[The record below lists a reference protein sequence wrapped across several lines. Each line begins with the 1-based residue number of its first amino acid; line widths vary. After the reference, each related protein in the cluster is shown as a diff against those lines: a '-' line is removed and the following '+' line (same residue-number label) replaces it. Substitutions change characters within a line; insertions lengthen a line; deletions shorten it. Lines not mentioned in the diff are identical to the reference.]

1 MLSSVLV
8 LSYAI
13 TTVFA
18 LGPHDTVSF
27 DLTHFKS
34 DNQLDFDLLGQ
45 HYKVQLR
52 RNDNHLPSLFKTSG
66 DIDPLASA
74 SLSDDNCYYYGHVLE
89 PHQPDGSYLSLSLCA
104 NRGIRGT
111 ITLPN
116 TNEQLF
122 ILPSAIVTDPQYDRE
137 VGIYHLTD
145 PHMVYKDH
153 SESFLPRAQS
163 HGSKGGSRGLLRSS
177 WKNKVELYVLV
188 DAPWTYLFKSK
199 YSSSKWY
206 DELKSYASELIKGAS
221 AEYEWWNWGNVGTI
235 SLHMV
240 ELEIMGEFSGRY
252 SQFKPVFKKV
262 QSNEPD
268 CSNRDWKYNNY
279 NCFNTHTNGYK
290 AIDEFTKF
298 HQGKSADAYL
308 YLTGLDMAG
317 VVGLGKLGTTCSL
330 YASAIIDCK
339 GCKSKGLYYDHL
351 FRQRTTAHEVGHL
364 FGMTHKYPQIG
375 VMGNAPKGGSFVKN
389 GWTDASVREL
399 KAYFSKARGLS
410 CLRDG
415 VRRFKKTDNS
425 AGSPTGGSSGGST
438 SGGSSGG
445 SSSGSDNC
453 IEIKGIA
460 PSYNGEYKKTG
471 SNKYKKGS
479 YAYLFRQD
487 SKWTINYRE
496 QMNSNYVC
504 YKSNVLDCDR
514 KWQVYGETR
523 SGARTMRCGSFTAA
537 DYAVDCISN
546 NEYGVAM
553 CVYDFNSTNE
563 STFVLRTDEC
573 YTDEVVYEYE
583 DYVLFYNEDYEFND
597 DEEMRG
603 QWMIS
608 QYEIRI
614 VDAIAACD
622 EEDLLQCFEGNWKVK
637 TRNNDTIDM
646 ITHATMGVNGGY
658 CASYTGERAHAMGE
672 SESET
677 VSLFWITVI
686 CVVLIVVLIAV
697 GWLFYRSRAKKAAQS
712 KLDMIADESE
722 GEKEEEDEAL
732 EVEAEVEA
740 ETNLKQTA

>member
-1 MLSSVLV
+1 MVSSTLFCSYVL
-8 LSYAI
+8 I
-13 TTVFA
+13 TTIFA
-18 LGPHDTVSF
+18 LSHEEQRPHESGTVNF
-27 DLTHFKS
+27 DLSNLKS
-34 DNQLDFDLLGQ
+34 NNQLNFDFLGQ
-45 HYKVQLR
+45 HYVVQLR
-52 RNDNHLPSLFKTSG
+52 ATDNHSG
-66 DIDPLASA
+66 DED
-74 SLSDDNCYYYGHVLE
+74 CHFYGHVLE

-116 TNEQLF
+116 DNERLLIF
-122 ILPSAIVTDPQYDRE
+122 PSVLIDDPQFVRD
-137 VGIYHLTD
+137 VGIYNLTD
-145 PHMVYKDH
+145 PHMVYKEH
-153 SESFLPRAQS
+153 HESFLPH
-163 HGSKGGSRGLLRSS
+163 HGFEPLSNGGSRDLLSSS
-177 WKNKVELYVLV
+177 WRNKVELYVLV

-351 FRQRTTAHEVGHL
+351 FRQRSMCCLYAHITHIRMLFTATAHEVGHL

-514 KWQVYGETR
+514 TWQVYGETR

-646 ITHATMGVNGGY
+646 IT
-658 CASYTGERAHAMGE
+658 
-672 SESET
+672 
-677 VSLFWITVI
+677 
-686 CVVLIVVLIAV
+686 
-697 GWLFYRSRAKKAAQS
+697 
-712 KLDMIADESE
+712 
-722 GEKEEEDEAL
+722 
-732 EVEAEVEA
+732 
-740 ETNLKQTA
+740 